1 MADFNAQKIS
11 KIKAIDPDAS
21 YSVESTDKA
30 NTGSFVRI
38 DGSVGSIANP
48 TANEALATLIWRSS
62 SNAD

>member
-30 NTGSFVRI
+30 NTRSFVRI
-38 DGSVGSIANP
+38 EGSVGCIANP
-48 TANEALATLIWRSS
+48 TANEALATLGWRSS
-62 SNAD
+62 RNAD